1 MTPELMNLTLTAA
14 FTGCLWVPYIL
25 NRLAVGNGVLHEI
38 GYPDSPTTL
47 SPWADRLKRAHHN
60 AIENLAVFATLVLTA
75 QALGVHTEATALA
88 ATAYFWARVAHALSY
103 TFAIPWVRTLAFSA
117 GWACQM
123 AFAWAIFA
131 R

>member
-1 MTPELMNLTLTAA
+1 MTPELMNLALTAT

-25 NRLAVGNGVLHEI
+25 NRLVVGHGLLHEV
-38 GYPDSPTTL
+38 GYPDSQTML

-60 AIENLAVFATLVLTA
+60 AIENLVVFATLVLTA
-75 QALGVHTEATALA
+75 HALGVHTEATALA
-88 ATAYFWARVAHALSY
+88 AAAYLWARVAHALSF
-103 TFAIPWVRTLAFSA
+103 TFAIPWVRTLAFST

-123 AFAWAIFA
+123 AFAWAILA